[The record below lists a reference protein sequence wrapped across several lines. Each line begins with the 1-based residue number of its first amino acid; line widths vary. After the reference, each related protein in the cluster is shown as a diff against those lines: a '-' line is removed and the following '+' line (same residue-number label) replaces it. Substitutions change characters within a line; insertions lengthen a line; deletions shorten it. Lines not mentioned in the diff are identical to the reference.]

1 MKTNNQIELQIEL
14 HYSTFILQG
23 LNFSIKKKKK
33 ADIFV
38 VVFLSYPG
46 HMALKT
52 VHRPLKNSV
61 S

>member
-33 ADIFV
+33 QIFLLLFFFLTLDIWH
-38 VVFLSYPG
+38 LKLCTDL
-46 HMALKT
+46 LKT
-52 VHRPLKNSV
+52 V
-61 S
+61 